1 MKISTMHVYQN
12 ARHWALGLILLTAL
26 FSSHAHADSALR
38 DLQGNITTFSDQQV
52 PGKWTVVMIWA
63 SDCHVCNAESGQYSG
78 FHQAHSATDA
88 TVLGISIDGK
98 ERLEDAREFVDR
110 NGVVYPNLIGD
121 LDTVA
126 QWYHMETGEDFIAT
140 PTFVVFGPEGEV
152 RAAQPGA
159 VPPSAIEEFISGK
172 S

>member
-1 MKISTMHVYQN
+1 MHLFRFALCRAIS
-12 ARHWALGLILLTAL
+12 LILVTGL
-26 FSSHAHADSALR
+26 FAGYAHADSALR
-38 DLQGNITTFSDQQV
+38 DLQGNITSFSDQQV

-63 SDCHVCNAESGQYSG
+63 SDCHVCNEESGQYSG
-78 FHQAHSATDA
+78 FHQAHADTDA

-98 ERLEDAREFVDR
+98 ERLEDARAFVER
-110 NGVVYPNLIGD
+110 NGVIYPSLIGD
-121 LDTVA
+121 VQTVA
-126 QWYHMETGEDFIAT
+126 QWYQMETGESFIAT
-140 PTFVVFGPEGEV
+140 PTFVLFGPEGEV